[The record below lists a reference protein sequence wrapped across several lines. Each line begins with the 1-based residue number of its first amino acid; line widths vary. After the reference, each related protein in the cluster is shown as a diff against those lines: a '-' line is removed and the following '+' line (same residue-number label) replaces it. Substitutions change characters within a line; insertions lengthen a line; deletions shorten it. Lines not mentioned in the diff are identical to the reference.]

1 MSQAAGS
8 VALRSPEP
16 SQDEKRAQIARIV
29 VSPLFSHA
37 PLLKNFLQFVTSK
50 AADGQTEEIS
60 EYLIATQVLGRPQ
73 DFDPSSDTIV
83 RTQAYRLRLKLKE
96 YYETEGRFDPV
107 LIEIPKG
114 HYVPAFALRVPESSP
129 LEPGETSLRIAE
141 APARTGLPQSPAA
154 RTCAG

>member
-8 VALRSPEP
+8 VALRNEEP
-16 SQDEKRAQIARIV
+16 SQDQKRAQTARIV
-29 VSPLFSHA
+29 VSPLFCHA

-50 AADGQTEEIS
+50 AVDGQPGEIS
-60 EYLIATQVLGRPQ
+60 EYLIATQVLGRSQ
-73 DFDPSSDTIV
+73 NFDPALDTVV

-114 HYVPAFALRVPESSP
+114 HYVPVFAL
-129 LEPGETSLRIAE
+129 
-141 APARTGLPQSPAA
+141 
-154 RTCAG
+154 